1 MSTAIIH
8 QAVST
13 LARYGW
19 GPQGRTL
26 GISKMFQDA
35 DVALLKSQKAVA
47 ALRPRGILSG
57 FLVITEKAAV
67 FVPPPTGRQQPYI
80 IRLRLS
86 LAFGGGGYVFSAYGD
101 NGDIVLED
109 VLVWEGRGVF
119 AEKGFAERWEL
130 VGQFMGGWQPDNA
143 LQGCTIRF
151 AEYMAL
157 TELLTQEPEER
168 QVVEFVPLAANAKRL
183 VWVPAAEEAK
193 GSTWL
198 ARREALVGPDIYSL
212 WTTTGEKQPQHALVR
227 TLAVSRALRLHP
239 AAEFRVNAVW
249 NKMFE
254 RWEILGVA

>member
-1 MSTAIIH
+1 MSAVITHAI
-8 QAVST
+8 T
-13 LARYGW
+13 LLGRYGW

-57 FLVITEKAAV
+57 FLVVTANAAV

-80 IRLRLS
+80 VRLRLS
-86 LAFGGGGYVFSAYGD
+86 LPFVTGGYVFSAYGD

-109 VLVWEGRGVF
+109 VLVWEGKGIF

-130 VGQFMGGWQPDNA
+130 MGQFMGGWQPDNA

-157 TELLTQEPEER
+157 ADLLTQEPEER
-168 QVVEFVPLAANAKRL
+168 QVVEFVPLTANGKRL
-183 VWVPAAEEAK
+183 VWVPVAEEVK
-193 GSTWL
+193 GTIWL

-212 WTTTGEKQPQHALVR
+212 WTTTGEKQSQHALVR
-227 TLAVSRALRLHP
+227 TLAISRALRLHP

-254 RWEILGVA
+254 RWEILGIA